1 MLPVPRHVSQALCS
15 LCQSTQKEEI
25 SEYADV
31 VGVSYLYVRGLR
43 GTDSLR
49 RNKCIDRL
57 VRKMKERQTDRKTNR
72 QTDRQKGRKKE
83 KRRTNRQTERK
94 RKFERK
100 NKRKKTDRQTDII
113 VD

>member
-72 QTDRQKGRKKE
+72 QTDRQTKRKEERKK
-83 KRRTNRQTERK
+83 KDRQTERK
-94 RKFERK
+94 
-100 NKRKKTDRQTDII
+100 KKEKKKYRQSEL
-113 VD
+113 